1 MAMKPPRQRR
11 AGLVLAG
18 IATLGWAAALA
29 LAWFNASLRSQHQ
42 TDLRQL
48 DAARKTLGVEIDPQR
63 QATGAL
69 PEPLTLPPLLKPEPP
84 PASPLGAGV
93 TSCGSRVRTWH
104 L

>member
-48 DAARKTLGVEIDPQR
+48 DAARTPLGAEIDPQR
-63 QATGAL
+63 RAPGPL
-69 PEPLTLPPLLKPEPP
+69 PGPLTLPPLLNPDPP
-84 PASPLGAGV
+84 PAPPLGAEGDELRKPRP
-93 TSCGSRVRTWH
+93 SDS
-104 L
+104 